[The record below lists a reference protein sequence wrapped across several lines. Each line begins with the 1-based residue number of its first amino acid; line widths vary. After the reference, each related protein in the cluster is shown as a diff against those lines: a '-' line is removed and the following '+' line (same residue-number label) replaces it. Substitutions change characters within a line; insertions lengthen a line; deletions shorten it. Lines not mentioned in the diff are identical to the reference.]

1 MNKQELELRVKE
13 LTAAVTTYNNDTI
26 QLKADLAIA
35 EKQLAFLDRPKI
47 TKLQMDDIND
57 AISQV
62 INSVHFSDVGNYD
75 VDFEID
81 YDNRLALSDIEFNS
95 SDEIADDLSSEIEA
109 LFNVIPEEKLS

>member
-13 LTAAVTTYNNDTI
+13 LTAAVTTYNNDTV

-35 EKQLAFLDRPKI
+35 EKQLAFLDRPKV
-47 TKLQMDDIND
+47 TKFQMDEIND

-62 INSVHFSDVGNYD
+62 INSIDFNDVNNYD

-81 YDNRLALSDIEFNS
+81 YDNRLALSTIEFNN
-95 SDEIADDLSSEIEA
+95 SDQLTDDLYSEIEC
-109 LFNVIPEEKLS
+109 LFNIIPAGIEN

>member
-26 QLKADLAIA
+26 QLKADLADA
-35 EKQLAFLDRPKI
+35 ELQLAFLDRPKI
-47 TKLQMDDIND
+47 TKFQMDEIND

-62 INSVHFSDVGNYD
+62 INNIDFNDVNNYD

-81 YDNRLALSDIEFNS
+81 YDNRLALSNIEFNN
-95 SDEIADDLSSEIEA
+95 SDQLTDDLYCEIEA
-109 LFNVIPEEKLS
+109 LFNIIPEDKLG

>member
-13 LTAAVTTYNNDTI
+13 LAAAVTTYNNDTI
-26 QLKADLAIA
+26 QLKADLASA

-62 INSVHFSDVGNYD
+62 INSVDFSDINNYE
-75 VDFEID
+75 VAFEID
-81 YDNRLALSDIEFNS
+81 YDNRLALSDIEFNNHH
-95 SDEIADDLSSEIEA
+95 EIADDLSSEIEA